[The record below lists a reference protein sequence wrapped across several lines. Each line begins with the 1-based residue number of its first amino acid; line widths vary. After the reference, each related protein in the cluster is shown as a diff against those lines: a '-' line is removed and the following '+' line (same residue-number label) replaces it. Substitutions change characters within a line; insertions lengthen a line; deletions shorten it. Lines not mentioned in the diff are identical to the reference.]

1 MVFSYIYF
9 LDGMY
14 RTYFVSLEIR
24 VLVGTGV
31 NDAVYGFTEIFH
43 LKNQSVTFGPQLP
56 FGPLHGAYA
65 YPFGDSFV
73 VAGGSKPLEGG
84 AESTGEVF
92 HSQ

>member
-1 MVFSYIYF
+1 
-9 LDGMY
+9 MY
-14 RTYFVSLEIR
+14 NRTYFVSLEIR

-31 NDAVYGFTEIFH
+31 NDDVYGFTEIFH

-84 AESTGEVF
+84 AESTGKVF
-92 HSQ
+92 YFQ